1 MMAWMTW
8 LRRLATLT
16 TSLWR
21 VVTARL
27 FYHLAAGDQSSQVT
41 ERRQGLV
48 ALGRRCCVF
57 VHFDDRG
64 VVRQHTRCYLSA
76 LRQAGFGIVFV
87 TNAAK
92 LEPDSAQWLA
102 EHCSLILIRHNRG
115 YDFGAYRDGIAAL
128 FDARIKADLLLLAN
142 DSVYGP
148 LVGLGD
154 IFERM
159 DFGRAD
165 VWALTDSWQ
174 HRYHLQSFFVVFG
187 PAALASAGFSE
198 FWQRVR
204 NVRSKWA
211 AIHFYELWMTHR
223 MQSAGLRCA
232 AIWDYFALLGTL
244 QEAHNAAQPDGPVT
258 IEQGV
263 RRLATEHALA
273 CWRRR
278 IALNPTSDL
287 WLTLLQAGFP
297 FIKREL
303 LRLNPG
309 RLPDLHMWH
318 SVVPRRSPQMYQLI
332 MDDLKMSMRKQA
344 P

>member
-1 MMAWMTW
+1 MMASMTR
-8 LRRLATLT
+8 LRHWASLMR
-16 TSLWR
+16 SLWR
-21 VVTARL
+21 VVTARF

-41 ERRQGLV
+41 ERRPGLV

-57 VHFDDRG
+57 VHFDSCG
-64 VVRQHTRCYLSA
+64 VVRRHTRCYISA
-76 LRQAGFGIVFV
+76 LRQAGFGIIFV
-87 TNAAK
+87 TNGAN
-92 LEPDSAQWLA
+92 LESDSAKWLS
-102 EHCSLILIRHNRG
+102 EHCALILIRRNRG
-115 YDFGAYRDGIAAL
+115 YDFGAYRDGITAL
-128 FDARIKADLLLLAN
+128 FQARIKADLLLLAN

-148 LVGLGD
+148 FAELGD
-154 IFERM
+154 IFDRI
-159 DFGRAD
+159 DFDDAD
-165 VWALTDSWQ
+165 VWGLTDSWQ
-174 HRYHLQSFFVVFG
+174 HRYHLQSFFLVFG
-187 PAALASAGFSE
+187 PAALASAGFAE

-211 AIHFYELWMTHR
+211 AIHFYELWMTRR

-244 QEAHNAAQPDGPVT
+244 QKTHNAPQPGDPLT
-258 IEQGV
+258 IEQEV
-263 RRLATEHALA
+263 RRLATERILL

-287 WLTLLQAGFP
+287 WQALLQDGFP

-309 RLPDLHMWH
+309 SVPDLHIWH
-318 SVVPRRSPQMYQLI
+318 SMVPQRAPQMYRLI
-332 MDDLKMSMRKQA
+332 IDDLKLSMRKQA